1 MKITEETKE
10 VGRLENVNQF
20 DPQFIRI
27 LDKKGVCVAF
37 VIAGQNSTSVH
48 IDICQENNFEL
59 EMEKNEEKVSG

>member
-10 VGRLENVNQF
+10 VVRLENVNQF
-20 DPQFIRI
+20 DPQIIRI